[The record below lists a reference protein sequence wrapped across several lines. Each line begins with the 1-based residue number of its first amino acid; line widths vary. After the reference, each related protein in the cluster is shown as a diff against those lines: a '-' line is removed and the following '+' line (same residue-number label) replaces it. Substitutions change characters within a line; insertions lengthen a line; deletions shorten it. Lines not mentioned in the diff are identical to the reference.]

1 MLEHVGLVTNGYLQ
15 ASQARDVT
23 ESVDHFTV
31 RIIADAKD
39 GELLQLSTKQLVWD
53 LEHAEFGDVQTFQR
67 VVRTKAI

>member
-39 GELLQLSTKQLVWD
+39 GELLQLFTKQLVWD
-53 LEHAEFGDVQTFQR
+53 LEHAEFGDV
-67 VVRTKAI
+67 